1 MIQTFGLS
9 TFYRSNMNK
18 EYILKQIQLYRNYPR
33 YCEYLL
39 TIYEHIRKVQ
49 NERTTNQSSKNAR

>member
-9 TFYRSNMNK
+9 MCYRSKMNK
-18 EYILKQIQLYRNYPR
+18 EYILKQLQLYRNYPK

-39 TIYEHIRKVQ
+39 TVYEHLRKVQ
-49 NERTTNQSSKNAR
+49 NERATNQSSTNAR